1 MKQVL
6 SAALEV
12 QQFFEQNDW
21 PFCFIGGVALLA
33 WSDPRLTNDA
43 DVVLFTGFGEETRFI
58 EKILARFR
66 SRIPDAEDFAKRTRI
81 LLLEV
86 GGVGI
91 DVSLG
96 ALPFEESA
104 VRRSV
109 VFRFLDDVE
118 LRICNVED
126 LIVFKAFAARLRD
139 WADIENIIATTASI
153 DWSYVTEQLEPLVEL
168 KEEPAILKKLE
179 ELRNRTEA

>member
-66 SRIPDAEDFAKRTRI
+66 SRIPDAEDFAKRP
-81 LLLEV
+81 
-86 GGVGI
+86 GFFC
-91 DVSLG
+91 SKSA
-96 ALPFEESA
+96 ALALMFHWAPCRSKSA
-104 VRRSV
+104 VRVRSCSGSWTTWNS
-109 VFRFLDDVE
+109 E
-118 LRICNVED
+118 
-126 LIVFKAFAARLRD
+126 FAASR
-139 WADIENIIATTASI
+139 I
-153 DWSYVTEQLEPLVEL
+153 
-168 KEEPAILKKLE
+168 
-179 ELRNRTEA
+179 